1 MATAA
6 SASPGALGAKT
17 PARGP
22 SARHAA
28 PKPIPAFARPSPRRA
43 SAPGRPR
50 ASLHLGGAGAGVASS
65 SSATAAAAAN
75 GSGLHVPPAIA
86 PLALPKMAGAMGT
99 HKNVVLFYCEEM
111 RELAQQVVARNDD
124 IELRSIS
131 WRSIFPFPSLPFSP
145 AVPV

>member
-22 SARHAA
+22 SASARPPA
-28 PKPIPAFARPSPRRA
+28 PKPTPAFARPSPRRA
-43 SAPGRPR
+43 PAPGRPR

-65 SSATAAAAAN
+65 SSAAN

-99 HKNVVLFYCEEM
+99 HKNVLLFYCEEM

>member
-22 SARHAA
+22 SASARPPA
-28 PKPIPAFARPSPRRA
+28 PKPTPAFARPSPRRA
-43 SAPGRPR
+43 PAPGRPR

-65 SSATAAAAAN
+65 SSAAAAN

-131 WRSIFPFPSLPFSP
+131 WRSQSSPSLLSYSTSI
-145 AVPV
+145 VSE